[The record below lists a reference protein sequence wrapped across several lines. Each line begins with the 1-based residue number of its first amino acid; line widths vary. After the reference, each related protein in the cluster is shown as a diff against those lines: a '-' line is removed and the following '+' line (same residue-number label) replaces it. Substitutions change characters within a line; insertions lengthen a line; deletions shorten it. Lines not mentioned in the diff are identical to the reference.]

1 MFVFGQAFN
10 KYGFKIV
17 SKKYLFPTSNGSV
30 IYSEKVV
37 LSFQYSPK
45 LILKFS
51 FSLSFAKFTTKY
63 VLISSPIIWKQFI
76 KFGIS
81 HDLFPVTTIK
91 DLETAINLNGEMVVT
106 KNSKNNVIIMSMEE
120 YKKNL
125 MKEKIERNLLKA
137 EEDIENGRVRDAE
150 DVFKEW
156 NAKYGI

>member
-1 MFVFGQAFN
+1 LAI
-10 KYGFKIV
+10 Y
-17 SKKYLFPTSNGSV
+17 V
-30 IYSEKVV
+30 I
-37 LSFQYSPK
+37 
-45 LILKFS
+45 IL
-51 FSLSFAKFTTKY
+51 
-63 VLISSPIIWKQFI
+63 VDIRERG
-76 KFGIS
+76 GIMQ
-81 HDLFPVTTIK
+81 HVTNIK

-106 KNSKNNVIIMSMEE
+106 KNSKNNVIVMSMEE

>member
-1 MFVFGQAFN
+1 MAI
-10 KYGFKIV
+10 Y
-17 SKKYLFPTSNGSV
+17 V
-30 IYSEKVV
+30 I
-37 LSFQYSPK
+37 
-45 LILKFS
+45 IL
-51 FSLSFAKFTTKY
+51 
-63 VLISSPIIWKQFI
+63 VDIRERG
-76 KFGIS
+76 GIMQ
-81 HDLFPVTTIK
+81 HVTNIK

-106 KNSKNNVIIMSMEE
+106 KNSKNNVIVMSMEE